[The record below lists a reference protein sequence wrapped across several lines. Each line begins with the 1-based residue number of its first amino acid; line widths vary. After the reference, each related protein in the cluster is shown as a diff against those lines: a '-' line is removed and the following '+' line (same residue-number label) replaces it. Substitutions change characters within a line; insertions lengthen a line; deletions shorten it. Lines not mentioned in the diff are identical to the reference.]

1 MNLFKQRLKV
11 LGAGALFIV
20 VISLLASAVALLF
33 AGLLWL
39 LSKIH
44 VNLPGIVLLGGIA
57 VYVIYQIGLLIKWLF
72 VEPIQQSLNNKQT

>member
-1 MNLFKQRLKV
+1 MKLFKERFKF
-11 LGAGALFIV
+11 LGAATLFIV
-20 VISLLASAVALLF
+20 LISLLACAGALLF
-33 AGLLWL
+33 AGFLWL

-44 VNLPGIVLLGGIA
+44 VNLPGIMLLGGIA